1 MMDKK
6 VLQKRKM
13 EEERDSIWEKEKKK
27 AELLREEKA
36 KKIQMKAKAVKL
48 KTKNLDKNE
57 EKLNFEK
64 PNNNFF

>member
-36 KKIQMKAKAVKL
+36 KKIQMKAQAVKL
-48 KTKNLDKNE
+48 KTKNLVKNE

-64 PNNNFF
+64 PNNN